1 MRQSRIPIHF
11 LGNHM
16 VVVHLSLFK
25 NVDTR
30 SANAFGDERIAGFL
44 TWREA
49 TKDEIL
55 VAVAFTTVFSFSY
68 F

>member
-1 MRQSRIPIHF
+1 
-11 LGNHM
+11 M

-25 NVDTR
+25 SVDTR
-30 SANAFGDERIAGFL
+30 SANTFGDERIAGFL